1 MTSEP
6 KLIAHITPNPP
17 RINAEQFTLD
27 DFVGVGDTVKT
38 TLSDGP
44 SVAKKGRVLQTP
56 APGRAQN
63 DPPERRRYIA
73 VDSIVA
79 SITRVK
85 VRSPKGELFRLPNRS
100 TVGSPDGVFDPVQSD
115 EVFL

>member
-44 SVAKKGRVLQTP
+44 SV
-56 APGRAQN
+56 
-63 DPPERRRYIA
+63 
-73 VDSIVA
+73 
-79 SITRVK
+79 TRL
-85 VRSPKGELFRLPNRS
+85 PDGELS
-100 TVGSPDGVFDPVQSD
+100 QS
-115 EVFL
+115 LMGK